1 MPSHPS
7 AVLLTRPDAGCEA
20 AALAL
25 AVPSDG
31 SLPRIVWWGPAS
43 QVAGA
48 SAADVVAVRRGLL
61 GVQGLAVLPEH
72 STGRYSRPALRGHRP
87 QPVTTQTTTTQI
99 GGEDPAWSTAFRLV
113 SVEADLD
120 LDGPEDRLDEPE
132 DRDDDARRAGGA
144 AAAGAAVTAPRVVV
158 VATDPVAG
166 LGLRTE
172 LEALPGGLLRARHT
186 LTNRSSTSSYALEG
200 LEVLVPLPD
209 EAAEVLDHTGGW
221 LHERVP
227 QRAPVRDGLWLRENR
242 TGKTG
247 HDAAGDVVV
256 GVPGFSFDAGEVR
269 SAAVGWSGNTVQ
281 RLERS
286 PSTQTTLGGGEL
298 LLQGET
304 TLAPGESYTTP
315 WLYLGASTRGL
326 DGLAAANHA
335 FLRAA
340 GSATGAAPKRPVP
353 VTLNVW
359 EAVWFDHDL
368 PHLLHL
374 AELAASIGVERF
386 VLDDGW
392 FGARRDDTAGLGD
405 WVVSEDAWPASQGGL
420 AALADA
426 VHGFGMQFGLWFE
439 PEMVNPDSDIFRAHP
454 DWVLSAR
461 GTTPAL
467 ERDQLVLD
475 LSRDEVREYVRDAV
489 SAVLSTVE
497 VDYVKWDHNRD
508 LLEAGGAAAGPGV
521 GGRPVVSAHTAGFYR
536 LLDEL
541 RALHPG
547 VEWESCASGGGRVDV
562 EVLQHVQRVWT
573 SDMTD
578 AVARQDIQRWMVQQA
593 PPEYLGAHVSAP
605 VSHQTH
611 RSIPLDFRAA
621 TALFG
626 AFGIEWDVSTASEA
640 DRERLAEWVAVFK
653 EHRGLLHS
661 GRTWRA
667 DSPDP
672 AVRSHGV
679 VALDGSQALVA
690 QVQLAESWVEHPV
703 PVRLPVAWNP
713 GDPGLEPGLRYRA
726 RWVGPVPQA
735 DRGARA
741 NLALGWR
748 AGDVDAAGPLGEA
761 ALPGAVLG
769 SVGLVLPRR
778 FPLSVT
784 LVHLQAV

>member
-1 MPSHPS
+1 MAPDTS
-7 AVLLTRPDAGCEA
+7 AVLLTRSDAGPEA
-20 AALAL
+20 AALVM
-25 AVPSDG
+25 AVPAG
-31 SLPRIVWWGPAS
+31 GGLPRVVWWGPAA

-48 SAADVVAVRRGLL
+48 SAADVVAARRGLD

-72 STGRYSRPALRGHRP
+72 STGLYTRPALRGHRP
-87 QPVTTQTTTTQI
+87 APATRD
-99 GGEDPAWSTAFRLV
+99 GRAEDPAWSTAFALEDLRV
-113 SVEADLD
+113 SAD
-120 LDGPEDRLDEPE
+120 GVV
-132 DRDDDARRAGGA
+132 
-144 AAAGAAVTAPRVVV
+144 VTATDA
-158 VATDPVAG
+158 VAHLA
-166 LGLRTE
+166 LRSQW
-172 LEALPGGLLRARHT
+172 EALPGGLLRARHA
-186 LTNRSSTSSYALEG
+186 LTNTGASDYALEG

-209 EAAEVLDHTGGW
+209 EAGEVLDHTGGW

-247 HDAAGDVVV
+247 HDAAGDLVV
-256 GVPGFSFDAGEVR
+256 GTPGFGFATGEVR
-269 SAAVGWSGNTVQ
+269 SASVGWSGNTVQ

-286 PSTQTTLGGGEL
+286 PSSTTTLGGGEL
-298 LLQGET
+298 LLPGET
-304 TLAPGESYTTP
+304 VLAPGESYTTP
-315 WLYLGASTRGL
+315 WVYLGASERGL

-335 FLRAA
+335 FLRAV
-340 GSATGAAPKRPVP
+340 GEQTGTAPARPVP

-374 AELAASIGVERF
+374 AELAASVGVERF

-392 FGARRDDTAGLGD
+392 FGSRRDDTSGLGD
-405 WVVSEDAWPASQGGL
+405 WTVSQDVWPEARGGL
-420 AALADA
+420 GALADA
-426 VHGFGMQFGLWFE
+426 VHGRGMQFGLWFE
-439 PEMVNPDSDIFRAHP
+439 PEMVNPDSDLFRAHP

-461 GTTPAL
+461 GVLPHL

-475 LSRDEVREYVRDAV
+475 LSREEVREHVRDAV
-489 SAVLSTVE
+489 SAVLSAVP

-508 LLEAGGAAAGPGV
+508 LLEAGGRAAGAGT
-521 GGRPVVSAHTAGFYR
+521 GGRPAVSAHTAGFYR

-541 RALHPG
+541 RAAHPR
-547 VEWESCASGGGRVDV
+547 VEWESCASGGGRVDL

-593 PPEYLGAHVSAP
+593 PPELLGAHVSAP

-611 RSIPLDFRAA
+611 RSVPLDFRAA

-626 AFGIEWDVSTASEA
+626 AFGIEWDVSTADDA
-640 DRERLAEWVAVFK
+640 DRARLAQWVQVYK
-653 EHRGLLHS
+653 DHRGLLHS

-672 AVRSHGV
+672 AVRAHGV
-679 VALDGSQALVA
+679 VAHDGSQALVA
-690 QVQLAESWVEHPV
+690 QVQLGESFVEHPV
-703 PVRLPVAWNP
+703 PVRVPVGP
-713 GDPGLEPGLRYRA
+713 GGLDPARRYRA
-726 RWVGPVPQA
+726 TWVGPAPEP

-741 NLALGWR
+741 NRVLGPVE
-748 AGDVDAAGPLGEA
+748 AQGPADGV
-761 ALPGAVLG
+761 ALPGSVWG

-778 FPLSVT
+778 HPLTVT
-784 LVHLQAV
+784 LVHLRAE

>member
-1 MPSHPS
+1 MPVHPS
-7 AVLLTRPDAGCEA
+7 AVLLSRPDAGPEA
-20 AALAL
+20 AALVL
-25 AVPSDG
+25 AVPADG
-31 SLPRIVWWGPAS
+31 SLPRAVWWGPAS

-48 SAADVVAVRRGLL
+48 TADDVVAARLGLL

-72 STGRYSRPALRGHRP
+72 STGRYTRPALRGHRP
-87 QPVTTQTTTTQI
+87 QPAATEA

-113 SVEADLD
+113 DLHLDDTADGSTTTD
-120 LDGPEDRLDEPE
+120 DEHG
-132 DRDDDARRAGGA
+132 DASSSASGAAGGA
-144 AAAGAAVTAPRVVV
+144 AGTAGTAARVVV
-158 VATDPVAG
+158 VAEDAVAG
-166 LGLRTE
+166 LALRTE
-172 LEALPGGLLRARHT
+172 MEALPGGLLRARHT
-186 LTNRSSTSSYALEG
+186 LTNAGASPYALEG

-256 GVPGFSFDAGEVR
+256 GTPGFSFGEGEVR

-298 LLQGET
+298 LLPGET
-304 TLAPGESYTTP
+304 SLEPGASYTTP

-340 GSATGAAPKRPVP
+340 GQATGAAPKRPVP

-368 PHLLHL
+368 PRLLTL

-405 WVVSEDAWPASQGGL
+405 WTVSPDAWPAAEGGL
-420 AALADA
+420 PALADA
-426 VHGFGMQFGLWFE
+426 VHGYGMQFGLWFE
-439 PEMVNPDSDIFRAHP
+439 PEMVNPDSDLFRDHP

-461 GTTPAL
+461 GTTPTL
-467 ERDQLVLD
+467 ERNQLVLD
-475 LSRDEVREYVRDAV
+475 LSRDEVREHVRDAV
-489 SAVLSTVE
+489 SAVLSAVE

-508 LLEAGGAAAGPGV
+508 LLEAGGAAAGGE
-521 GGRPVVSAHTAGFYR
+521 PVVSAHTAGFYR

-541 RALHPG
+541 RALHPQ

-562 EVLQHVQRVWT
+562 EVLQRVQRVWT

-626 AFGIEWDVSTASEA
+626 AFGIEWDVSTASES
-640 DRERLAEWVAVFK
+640 DRARLAEWVAVFK

-690 QVQLAESWVEHPV
+690 QVQMGESWVEHPV

-726 RWVGPVPQA
+726 RWVGPVPEA

-748 AGDVDAAGPLGEA
+748 SGDVDAAGPLGGS

-778 FPLSVT
+778 FPWSVT

>member
-1 MPSHPS
+1 VSRTASS
-7 AVLLTRPDAGCEA
+7 AVLLTGSDAAGQDTVGQG
-20 AALAL
+20 AALVL
-25 AVPSDG
+25 AVPDG
-31 SLPRIVWWGPAS
+31 GGLPRVVWWGPAE

-48 SAADVVAVRRGLL
+48 GAADVVAARRGLD

-72 STGRYSRPALRGHRP
+72 STGGFTRPALRGHRP
-87 QPVTTQTTTTQI
+87 VPAP
-99 GGEDPAWSTAFRLV
+99 GEDPAWSTAFV
-113 SVEADLD
+113 LD
-120 LDGPEDRLDEPE
+120 ALETGVP
-132 DRDDDARRAGGA
+132 AGGA
-144 AAAGAAVTAPRVVV
+144 DQARTDRVVV
-158 VATDPVAG
+158 TAVDAVAH
-166 LGLRTE
+166 LELRSQW
-172 LEALPGGLLRARHT
+172 EALPGGLLRARHT
-186 LTNRSSTSSYALEG
+186 LTNTGASDYALEG

-247 HDAAGDVVV
+247 HDAAGDLVV
-256 GVPGFSFDAGEVR
+256 GTPGFGFADGEVR
-269 SAAVGWSGNTVQ
+269 SASVGWSGNTVQ

-286 PSTQTTLGGGEL
+286 PSSVTTLGGGEL
-298 LLQGET
+298 LLTGET
-304 TLAPGESYTTP
+304 VLAPGASYATP
-315 WLYLGASTRGL
+315 WVYLGASAQGL
-326 DGLAAANHA
+326 DGLAAGNHA
-335 FLRAA
+335 FLRAV
-340 GSATGAAPKRPVP
+340 GEATGAAPARPVP

-374 AELAASIGVERF
+374 AELAAGVGVERF

-392 FGARRDDTAGLGD
+392 FGSRRDDTSGLGD
-405 WVVSEDAWPASQGGL
+405 WVVSQDVWPDARGGL
-420 AALADA
+420 GALADA
-426 VHGFGMQFGLWFE
+426 VHGHGMQFGLWFE
-439 PEMVNPDSDIFRAHP
+439 PEMVNPDSDLFRAHP

-461 GTTPAL
+461 GTTPEL

-475 LSRDEVREYVRDAV
+475 LSREEVREHVRDAV
-489 SAVLSTVE
+489 SAVLGAVP

-508 LLEAGGAAAGPGV
+508 LLEAGGSGA

-541 RALHPG
+541 RAAHPD
-547 VEWESCASGGGRVDV
+547 VEWESCASGGGRVDL

-593 PPEYLGAHVSAP
+593 PPELLGAHVSAP

-611 RSIPLDFRAA
+611 RSLPLDFRAA

-640 DRERLAEWVAVFK
+640 DRARLAAWVRVYK
-653 EHRGLLHS
+653 DHRGLLHS

-672 AVRSHGV
+672 AVRAHGV
-679 VALDGSQALVA
+679 VAHDGSEALVA
-690 QVQLAESWVEHPV
+690 QVQLGESFVEHPV
-703 PVRLPVAWNP
+703 PVRVPV
-713 GDPGLEPGLRYRA
+713 GRGGLDPARRYRA
-726 RWVGPVPQA
+726 TWVGPAGA
-735 DRGARA
+735 DGSRAPEPDGGARA
-741 NLALGWR
+741 NRRLGPVEAEGP
-748 AGDVDAAGPLGEA
+748 AGGV
-761 ALPGAVLG
+761 ALPGSVWG

-778 FPLSVT
+778 FPLTVT
-784 LVHLQAV
+784 LVHLRAQ

>member
-1 MPSHPS
+1 VPAHPS
-7 AVLLTRPDAGCEA
+7 AVLLTRPDAGPEA

-25 AVPSDG
+25 AVPGDG
-31 SLPRIVWWGPAS
+31 SLPRTVWWGPAA

-48 SAADVVAVRRGLL
+48 TADDVVAVRRGLL

-72 STGRYSRPALRGHRP
+72 STGTYARPALRGHRP
-87 QPVTTQTTTTQI
+87 SPAP
-99 GGEDPAWSTAFRLV
+99 GEDPAWSTAFRLV
-113 SVEADLD
+113 DLLLGD
-120 LDGPEDRLDEPE
+120 Q
-132 DRDDDARRAGGA
+132 DDDGERGGGPSGA
-144 AAAGAAVTAPRVVV
+144 PGAAVTSQRVVV
-158 VATDPVAG
+158 VAEDAVAG

-186 LTNRSSTSSYALEG
+186 LTNAGASPYALEG

-256 GVPGFSFDAGEVR
+256 GVPGFSFEAGEVR

-298 LLQGET
+298 LLPGET
-304 TLAPGESYTTP
+304 ALAPGEAYTTP
-315 WLYLGASTRGL
+315 WVYLGASTRGL
-326 DGLAAANHA
+326 DGLAAADHA
-335 FLRAA
+335 FLRAVGEA
-340 GSATGAAPKRPVP
+340 TGSAPRRPVP

-368 PHLLHL
+368 PRLLRL

-405 WVVSEDAWPASQGGL
+405 WVVSEQAWPASEGGL
-420 AALADA
+420 GALADA
-426 VHGFGMQFGLWFE
+426 VHAHGMQFGLWFE
-439 PEMVNPDSDIFRAHP
+439 PEMVNPDSDLFRAHP

-461 GTTPAL
+461 GTTPTL

-475 LSRDEVREYVRDAV
+475 LSRDEVREHVRDAV
-489 SAVLSTVE
+489 SAVLGTVE

-508 LLEAGGAAAGPGV
+508 LLEAGGGAAA
-521 GGRPVVSAHTAGFYR
+521 GRPVVSAQTAGFYR

-547 VEWESCASGGGRVDV
+547 VEWESCASGGGRVDL

-593 PPEYLGAHVSAP
+593 PPEHLGAHVSAP

-626 AFGIEWDVSTASEA
+626 AFGIEWDVSTASEE
-640 DRERLAEWVAVFK
+640 DRARLAEWVAVFK

-661 GRTWRA
+661 GRTWRS

-690 QVQLAESWVEHPV
+690 QVQMAESWVEHPV

-713 GDPGLEPGLRYRA
+713 GDPGLEPELRYRA
-726 RWVGPVPQA
+726 RWVGPVPEP

-741 NLALGWR
+741 NARLGWR
-748 AGDVDAAGPLGEA
+748 SGDVDPVGPVGEV

-778 FPLSVT
+778 FPLTVT

>member
-1 MPSHPS
+1 MPAHPT
-7 AVLLTRPDAGCEA
+7 AVLLTRPDAGAEA

-25 AVPSDG
+25 AVPADG
-31 SLPRIVWWGPAS
+31 SLPRAVWWGPAS

-48 SAADVVAVRRGLL
+48 SADDVVAVRRGLL

-72 STGRYSRPALRGHRP
+72 STGSYARPALRGHRP
-87 QPVTTQTTTTQI
+87 RPAP
-99 GGEDPAWSTAFRLV
+99 GEDPAWSTAFRL
-113 SVEADLD
+113 ADLQ
-120 LDGPEDRLDEPE
+120 LDAPQQEGD
-132 DRDDDARRAGGA
+132 GGA
-144 AAAGAAVTAPRVVV
+144 PRVAAPRVVV
-158 VATDPVAG
+158 LAEDPVAG

-172 LEALPGGLLRARHT
+172 LEALPGGLLRARHA
-186 LTNRSSTSSYALEG
+186 LTNAGASPYSLEG

-256 GVPGFSFDAGEVR
+256 GTPGFGFDAGEVR
-269 SAAVGWSGNTVQ
+269 SASVGWSGNTVQ

-298 LLQGET
+298 LL
-304 TLAPGESYTTP
+304 PGEVVLDPGATYTTP
-315 WLYLGASTRGL
+315 WLYLGSSTRGL
-326 DGLAAANHA
+326 DGLAAANHT
-335 FLRAA
+335 FLRAV
-340 GSATGAAPKRPVP
+340 GEQTGAAPRRPVP

-405 WVVSEDAWPASQGGL
+405 WTVSEDAWPASQGGL
-420 AALADA
+420 PALADA
-426 VHGFGMQFGLWFE
+426 VHGYGMQFGLWFE
-439 PEMVNPDSDIFRAHP
+439 PEMVNPDSDLFRDHP
-454 DWVLSAR
+454 DWVLAAR
-461 GTTPAL
+461 GTTPTL
-467 ERDQLVLD
+467 ERGQLVLD
-475 LSRDEVREYVRDAV
+475 LSRDEVREHVRDAV
-489 SAVLSTVE
+489 SAVLDAVE

-508 LLEAGGAAAGPGV
+508 LLEAGGVAA
-521 GGRPVVSAHTAGFYR
+521 GGRPVVSAHTAGYYR

-547 VEWESCASGGGRVDV
+547 VEWESCASGGGRVDL

-578 AVARQDIQRWMVQQA
+578 AVARQDVQRWMVQQA
-593 PPEYLGAHVSAP
+593 PPEHLGAHVSAP
-605 VSHQTH
+605 VSHQT
-611 RSIPLDFRAA
+611 RRTVPLDFRAA

-626 AFGIEWDVSTASEA
+626 AFGVEWDVSTATEE
-640 DRERLAEWVAVFK
+640 DRARLAAWVAVFK

-690 QVQLAESWVEHPV
+690 QVQLGESWVEHPV
-703 PVRLPVAWNP
+703 PVRLPVAWGP
-713 GDPGLEPGLRYRA
+713 GDPGLEPQLRYRA
-726 RWVGPVPQA
+726 RWVGPVPEP

-741 NLALGWR
+741 NAALGWR
-748 AGDVDAAGPLGEA
+748 SGDVDPDGPLGGA

-778 FPLSVT
+778 HPLTVT